1 MAHDSGNRR
10 QETSVK
16 NRDSSSEIQDMDQQA
31 YRKLISGAGN
41 GLTRPCLCFLLS
53 GISWFYSII
62 ISLRNFSHS
71 RGWLKTHRV
80 NAVVISIGNI
90 TTGGTGKTPLVIW
103 LCKFLQQKEFR
114 CAVLTRGYKTHTLKR
129 ATSDEQRATRTDE
142 PAILTESCPQAKVI
156 VNPDRVAGAAEAV
169 NRFGAKV
176 LIMDDGF
183 QHRRLARDLDIVVID
198 ATQPFGYGKMLPAGL
213 LREPVSALKRAY
225 AAVITRCDQIS
236 ESESSQIEKKLQL
249 ANPDMIIA
257 RSIHAPICVKY
268 SKPFV
273 IPAEAGIQKNGETM
287 DSCASRND
295 SIEQLNGKNIFA
307 FCGIGNPD
315 AFLNTIKRL
324 GGNLLGSK
332 VYNDHH
338 HYKDKDIADIYRRAA
353 ELKADLI
360 LTTQK
365 DWTKLIFDFRFSIFD
380 CQDIPLAYL
389 AVELKFLAGEDRLT
403 GLIEDAL
410 AGKIQ
415 QE

>member
-1 MAHDSGNRR
+1 MN
-10 QETSVK
+10 QEY
-16 NRDSSSEIQDMDQQA
+16 
-31 YRKLISGAGN
+31 YRKLISGRSG
-41 GLTRPCLCFLLS
+41 GLTATLLRFILGLVS
-53 GISWFYSII
+53 RFYLAGIL
-62 ISLRNFSHS
+62 LRNFLYS

-103 LCKFLQQKEFR
+103 LCKFLQRKEFR
-114 CAVLTRGYKTHTLKR
+114 CAVLTRGYKTAKDPRLKTQDYR
-129 ATSDEQRATRTDE
+129 DE
-142 PAILTESCPQAKVI
+142 PAILAESCPQAKVI

-169 NRFGAKV
+169 DKFGAKV

-183 QHRRLARDLDIVVID
+183 QHRRLARDLDIVAID

-213 LREPVSALKRAY
+213 LREPVSALKRAD
-225 AAVITRCDQIS
+225 AVVITRCDQIS
-236 ESESSQIEKKLQL
+236 ESELSQIEKRLQL
-249 ANPDMIIA
+249 INPDMIIA

-268 SKPFV
+268 SKRFV
-273 IPAEAGIQKNGETM
+273 ISAEAGIRKNGETM
-287 DSCASRND
+287 DPCTSRND

-307 FCGIGNPD
+307 FCGIGNPG
-315 AFLNTIKRL
+315 AFLNTIKSL
-324 GGNLLGSK
+324 GANLVGSK
-332 VYNDHH
+332 IYNDHH
-338 HYKDKDIADIYRRAA
+338 HYTNSNIVDICRRAG

-365 DWTKLIFDFRFSIFD
+365 DWTKLIFDFRLSIVD
-380 CQDIPLAYL
+380 CRDIPLAYL
-389 AVELKFLAGEDRLT
+389 VIDLKFPAGEDMLT